1 MSEGDVSIFKERRN
15 VVALVFLIGGLV
27 FFGLFQVLPCNSEY
41 EESQGWTI
49 WEELWEL
56 VRDPSELADLAD
68 SGLWVYPFIGAIV
81 AGSLMVP
88 VAPFLIWFLARSAV
102 LHWVFVGVVGMTFI
116 GVLVPILVE
125 GGMDDPGPGLF
136 CLVMSPLVSLIGL
149 FLVKRQRFGQ
159 SGIGV

>member
-1 MSEGDVSIFKERRN
+1 
-15 VVALVFLIGGLV
+15 
-27 FFGLFQVLPCNSEY
+27 
-41 EESQGWTI
+41 
-49 WEELWEL
+49 